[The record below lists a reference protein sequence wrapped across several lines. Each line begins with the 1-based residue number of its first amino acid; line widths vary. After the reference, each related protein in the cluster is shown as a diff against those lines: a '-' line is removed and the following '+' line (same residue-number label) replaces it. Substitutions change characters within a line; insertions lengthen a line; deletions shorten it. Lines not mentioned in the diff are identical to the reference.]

1 MRERTLYDCL
11 INMRGTTGFINSGN
25 LLRTGF
31 EKGRYHICPRSLKL
45 ARVCMAE
52 EIGEVFAV
60 EIGTGTD
67 LHGQDVNKAAVRAC
81 KDAMAFNSL
90 PGLRKVLPNGDLNK
104 MVVKVTLGVPDGYIG
119 QIDLDQVRA
128 VFPYSSVNVD
138 LKPGGLTESAGIFLP
153 ERGDINGD
161 DSVIIVNAAVQVGS

>member
-1 MRERTLYDCL
+1 
-11 INMRGTTGFINSGN
+11 
-25 LLRTGF
+25 
-31 EKGRYHICPRSLKL
+31 
-45 ARVCMAE
+45 
-52 EIGEVFAV
+52 
-60 EIGTGTD
+60 
-67 LHGQDVNKAAVRAC
+67 
-81 KDAMAFNSL
+81 MAFNSL

-119 QIDLDQVRA
+119 KIDLDQVRA